1 MEILMIYGLDGNKMN
16 LVDRDIKI
24 LSAIYQLQAV
34 RAIDIA
40 DAYYTGKNYGMA
52 RMQRLVER
60 GYLERSYTVTPQGRR
75 NHAVLQISEKGVD
88 ALVSVGV
95 VKEQERRRAR
105 DLKLSGWD
113 MVQRVDVSRICIH
126 LAKAGWSFMSAQEAK
141 QKYNINHTSI
151 MHCCLISPDN
161 EIYQTYRMGVTI
173 KENVLAKLV
182 SELGENRHS
191 SLILYDAKEP
201 LEKTEAYQSL
211 LSELQRQQ
219 VFVNELCLIPLVD
232 YFAGLGSFSLGVT
245 MLKNSTANHIWNY
258 FWRNY
263 GFVSHMSNRYGFGT
277 MYTKINDK
285 DYIICNYLRR
295 NLTALKMLART
306 LTISEH
312 RNSGYNAFVLTWQGF
327 KDEVQEEIDRVQPGR
342 DFIQI
347 LPVLSKDMTLPD
359 DKPDLKL
366 IKPEKPEGEW
376 EKDEEEWEK
385 DEV

>member
-75 NHAVLQISEKGVD
+75 NHAVLQISEKGID
-88 ALVSVGV
+88 ALVSIGV
-95 VKEQERRRAR
+95 IKEQERRRAR

-126 LAKAGWSFMSAQEAK
+126 LAKAGWRFMSAQEAK
-141 QKYNINHTSI
+141 QKHNINPSSI
-151 MHCCLISPDN
+151 MHCCLISPDK

-173 KENVLAKLV
+173 KESTLAKLV
-182 SELGENRHS
+182 SELGENRYS

-245 MLKNSTANHIWNY
+245 MLKNSTNMHIWHY
-258 FWRNY
+258 IHRNF
-263 GFVSHMSNRYGFGT
+263 GFVGHMSNRYGFGS
-277 MYTKINDK
+277 MYTKIGEE
-285 DYIICNYLRR
+285 DYLICNYLRR

-347 LPVLSKDMTLPD
+347 LPVLSKDLALPD

-366 IKPEKPEGEW
+366 IKHEKP
-376 EKDEEEWEK
+376 EEEWE
-385 DEV
+385 EESEEEI